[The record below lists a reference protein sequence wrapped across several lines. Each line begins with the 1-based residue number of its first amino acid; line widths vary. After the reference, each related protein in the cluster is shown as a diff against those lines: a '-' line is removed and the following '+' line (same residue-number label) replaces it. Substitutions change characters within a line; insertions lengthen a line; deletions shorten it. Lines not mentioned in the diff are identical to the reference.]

1 MQWVSPGRE
10 SIRFPPGAMS
20 VWGDLLARNRLAAL
34 GLLVAVGFAVMA
46 ISAPWWAPY
55 DPYAMD
61 ADALLT
67 APSRTHW
74 LGTDPFGR
82 DILSRLMHGARLSLQ
97 VGTIAAGLA
106 LLAGTVIGMWAGYG
120 GPRVDA
126 VWSRIMDIWF
136 AFPDILL
143 ALVIMAILGPSTV
156 NVMIAIGIVYTPIFA
171 RLARASTLT
180 VKQHTYVEA
189 AYGMGVRPVMMLARH
204 ILPSIS
210 APLIVQTSLSF
221 AFAIL
226 AEAALSFLGLG
237 VEPDAPSWGIMLSEG
252 KDWMEQAWW
261 VAVFPGL
268 AITLAVLSFNVLG
281 DGLRDV
287 LDPRG
292 RGAE

>member
-1 MQWVSPGRE
+1 
-10 SIRFPPGAMS
+10 MS

-55 DPYAMD
+55 DPYAMA
-61 ADALLT
+61 ADALLS
-67 APSRTHW
+67 APGPAHW

-97 VGTIAAGLA
+97 VGTMAAGLA

-126 VWSRIMDIWF
+126 VWSRIMDVWF

-171 RLARASTLT
+171 RLARAATLT

-189 AYGMGVRPVMMLARH
+189 AYGMGVRPVVILARH
-204 ILPSIS
+204 ILPNIS

-292 RGAE
+292 RGGE

>member
-1 MQWVSPGRE
+1 MKQFSQL
-10 SIRFPPGAMS
+10 F
-20 VWGDLLARNRLAAL
+20 ARNRLAGL
-34 GLLVAVGFAVMA
+34 GLLVALVFALMA
-46 ISAPWWAPY
+46 IGAPWWAPH

-61 ADALLT
+61 AEALLS
-67 APSRTHW
+67 APGRTHW

-97 VGTIAAGLA
+97 VGAIAAGLA
-106 LLAGTVIGMWAGYG
+106 LVAGTCIGMGAGFG
-120 GPRVDA
+120 GPRMDA
-126 VWSRIMDIWF
+126 VLSRLMDVWF

-189 AYGMGVRPVMMLARH
+189 AYGMGVKPVVILVRH
-204 ILPSIS
+204 ILPNIS

-237 VEPDAPSWGIMLSEG
+237 VEPDAPSWGIMLNEG

-292 RGAE
+292 RGTE